1 MKYLKILYW
10 IGTALLTAIMLF
22 SIQMYLLNTAA
33 IQGAFIALGYPA
45 YLVYP
50 LAFAKILGL
59 VAILGNF
66 NTSLKQWAYAGFFF
80 NISLAFFAH
89 IAANDGQYLFAL
101 LAFIGLIISYFAGKK
116 ARP

>member
-1 MKYLKILYW
+1 MKFIKVLYW
-10 IGTALLTAIMLF
+10 IGTVLLTAIMLF
-22 SIQMYLLNTAA
+22 SIQMYILNNEA
-33 IQGAFIALGYPA
+33 IQGAFKGLGYPT

-59 VAILGNF
+59 IAILGNF
-66 NTSLKQWAYAGFFF
+66 SKKLKEWAYAGFFF
-80 NISLAFFAH
+80 DVVLAFFAH
-89 IAANDGQYLFAL
+89 IAANDGQFLFAL

>member
-1 MKYLKILYW
+1 MKYIKIIYW

-22 SIQMYLLNTAA
+22 SIQMYLINNEA
-33 IQGAFIALGYPA
+33 IKGAFESLNYPS

-59 VAILGNF
+59 IAILGNF
-66 NTSLKQWAYAGFFF
+66 SKTLKEWAYAGFFF
-80 NISLAFFAH
+80 NTVLAFFAH
-89 IAANDGQYLFAL
+89 IFVNDGQYLFAI
-101 LAFIGLIISYFAGKK
+101 LAFIGLLISYFAGKK

>member
-1 MKYLKILYW
+1 MKNFKIIYW
-10 IGTALLTAIMLF
+10 IGTGLLTAIMLF
-22 SIQMYLLNTAA
+22 SIQMYILNHEA
-33 IQGAFIALGYPA
+33 IQGAFEALGYPP

-59 VAILGNF
+59 IAIFGNF
-66 NTSLKQWAYAGFFF
+66 NKSLKEWAYAGFFF
-80 NISLAFFAH
+80 DIGLAFFAH
-89 IAANDGQYLFAL
+89 IAVNDGQFLFAL